1 MQREILQ
8 TLQSQIEHRRDA
20 RDRLGIHHTVFN
32 HPKAAGPLS
41 DQHVAIREKHQ
52 REGAVQPL
60 NGHHTEFLDDAG
72 KDLWPVGQGVPGRG
86 ARLRRIT
93 GLGSLLGGGH
103 GHKQAEHE
111 RHDEYGRT
119 FQRK

>member
-60 NGHHTEFLDDAG
+60 DGHHTKFLGGAD
-72 KDLWPVGQGVPGRG
+72 KNLWSVGQGVLCRG

-93 GLGSLLGGGH
+93 GTDQL
-103 GHKQAEHE
+103 
-111 RHDEYGRT
+111 
-119 FQRK
+119 